1 MTIII
6 NQRSKDKIHTGPFK
20 WRINAL
26 SVGPY
31 VCSMVTL
38 MFLISSTLHQHTAS
52 THCIKTLHQ
61 HTASTH
67 CINTL
72 HQHTASTHRHCIN
85 TTHQHTAPTHNIDR
99 SSHNL
104 SLRKNFLIPFLYSVN
119 HYRVITHSIFVSWL
133 YIDQETQSNTLT
145 WLPLHT

>member
-1 MTIII
+1 MKDII

-38 MFLISSTLHQHTAS
+38 MFLISSTLHQHIAL
-52 THCIKTLHQ
+52 K
-61 HTASTH
+61 
-67 CINTL
+67 
-72 HQHTASTHRHCIN
+72 HCIN
-85 TTHQHTAPTHNIDR
+85 TTHQHTALTHFINTLHQHTSHQHTASTHNIDR

-104 SLRKNFLIPFLYSVN
+104 SLRKNFRIPFLYSVN
-119 HYRVITHSIFVSWL
+119 HYRVIKHSIFVSWL